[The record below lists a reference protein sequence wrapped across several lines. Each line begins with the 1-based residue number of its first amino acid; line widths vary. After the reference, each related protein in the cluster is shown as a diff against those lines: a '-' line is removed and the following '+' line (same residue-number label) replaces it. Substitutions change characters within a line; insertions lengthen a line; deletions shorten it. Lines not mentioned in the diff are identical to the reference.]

1 MPIRKVGN
9 YLKPKERDPDMQYRK
24 LQDDDLHALDAFLAI
39 HAETSMVLR
48 SNLRKAGMNR
58 RHHPLS
64 GCYYGEVSGDGAVTA
79 VLTIF
84 GNGNVFV
91 QTGGKPVPRG
101 LIDLFRSENE
111 RAVAGFFGPA
121 DQAKSVIQMLG
132 LGDAEFALNTCDA
145 FYRLDLAHLIPPQN
159 MRSDSFQMVDA
170 ERIDRNTL
178 LRWLRAYE
186 IEALGAQDRPALDS
200 RIASRLVH
208 ALNDRNMWAL
218 VVDGVPVSL
227 AGFNAEL
234 PDMVQI
240 GPVWTPPEQRGN
252 GYARILVAKTLLAAR
267 ARGVVQ
273 AVLTTDSPAAAKA
286 YEAIGFEGD
295 GAYRLA
301 LLASSLSVLQPA

>member
-1 MPIRKVGN
+1 
-9 YLKPKERDPDMQYRK
+9 MQYRK
-24 LQDDDLHALDAFLAI
+24 LQDGDLHALDAFLAT

-48 SNLRKAGMNR
+48 SNLRKIGMNR

-64 GCYYGEVSGDGAVTA
+64 GCYYGEVSADGAVTA

-84 GNGNVFV
+84 GNGKVFV

-101 LIDLFRSENE
+101 LIELFRAENTQ
-111 RAVAGFFGPA
+111 AVAGFFGPA
-121 DQAKSVIQMLG
+121 DQAQDVIDLLG
-132 LGDAEFALNTCDA
+132 FGNAQFAINACDA
-145 FYRLDLAHLIPPQN
+145 FYRLDLANLILPQN
-159 MRSDSFQMVDA
+159 VRSDSFQMVDA

-186 IEALGAQDRPALDS
+186 IEALGGEDTPALDS

-218 VVDGVPVSL
+218 VVDGVAVSL
-227 AGFNAEL
+227 SGFNAEL

-240 GPVWTPPEQRGN
+240 GPVWTPPEHRSN

-267 ARGVVQ
+267 ARGVTH
-273 AVLTTDSPAAAKA
+273 AVLSTDSPAAAKA
-286 YEAIGFEGD
+286 YEAIGFERD

-301 LLASSLSVLQPA
+301 LLASPVKLIEELSCQ

>member
-1 MPIRKVGN
+1 
-9 YLKPKERDPDMQYRK
+9 MQYRK
-24 LQDDDLHALDAFLAI
+24 LQDDDLHALDAFLAT

-48 SNLRKAGMNR
+48 SNLRKTGMNR

-79 VLTIF
+79 VLAIF

-101 LIDLFRSENE
+101 LIDLFHAENAQ
-111 RAVAGFFGPA
+111 AVAGFYGPA
-121 DQAKSVIQMLG
+121 DQAQSVIEMLG
-132 LGDAEFALNTCDA
+132 LGDAEFAINACDA
-145 FYRLDLAHLIPPQN
+145 FYRLDLAHLILPQN
-159 MRSDSFQMVDA
+159 VRSDSFQMVDA

-186 IEALGAQDRPALDS
+186 IEALGREDTPALDS

-208 ALNDRNMWAL
+208 ALNDRNMWVL

-227 AGFNAEL
+227 SGFNAEL

-240 GPVWTPPEQRGN
+240 GPVWTPPEQRSN

-267 ARGVVQ
+267 ARGVTH
-273 AVLTTDSPAAAKA
+273 AVLSTDSPAAARA

-301 LLASSLSVLQPA
+301 LLTSPVKLTAQLSCQ

>member
-1 MPIRKVGN
+1 
-9 YLKPKERDPDMQYRK
+9 MQYRK
-24 LQDDDLHALDAFLAI
+24 LQDDDIHALDAFLAT

-48 SNLRKAGMNR
+48 SNLRKIGMNR

-84 GNGNVFV
+84 GNGKVFV

-101 LIDLFRSENE
+101 LIDLFCTEN
-111 RAVAGFFGPA
+111 AQPVAGFFGPA
-121 DQAKSVIQMLG
+121 DQAQDVIDLIGFGNAQ
-132 LGDAEFALNTCDA
+132 FAINACDA
-145 FYRLDLAHLIPPQN
+145 FYRLDLANLILPQN
-159 MRSDSFQMVDA
+159 VRSDSFQMVDA

-186 IEALGAQDRPALDS
+186 IEALGGEDTPALDS

-227 AGFNAEL
+227 SGFNAEL

-240 GPVWTPPEQRGN
+240 GPVWTPPEHRSN

-267 ARGVVQ
+267 ARGVTR
-273 AVLTTDSPAAAKA
+273 AVLSTDSPAAAKA
-286 YEAIGFEGD
+286 YEAIGFERD

-301 LLASSLSVLQPA
+301 LLASPVKLTRELSCQ